1 MSVKDLMRE
10 PLKEF
15 SAYMAGGIQIK
26 PVEGKETVKLNA
38 NEMQMGPS
46 PKAIEAMADELK
58 RGYLYPMETVGVL
71 KKKIA
76 EYVGKPASNVTVF
89 GGSGAGIQAIAEA
102 FLNPDDE
109 VLICSPTYMAYYR
122 LASRFGG
129 KLVEV
134 EADDGV
140 STDLDKLA
148 EAITDKTKLIFICN
162 PNNPTGTIL
171 CPEKLEAFINHLP
184 SHVICVIDEA
194 YMEWVS
200 IPDYPSGLKFVED
213 GKNVIVL
220 RTFSKI
226 FGMAGIRVG
235 YSVANDEITESIASI
250 AGTYSTNRIGA
261 VGAVAAL
268 EDEEFF
274 KAAYEN
280 NTKQREYLTKEME
293 KLGITVVP
301 SNTSFIYF
309 APHCDT
315 RKCMEILESE
325 GVFIRYFS
333 EEYIRV
339 SIGLPH
345 QNQLFLDAL
354 KKAISEL
361 KAACA

>member
-1 MSVKDLMRE
+1 MAIKDLMRD

-15 SAYMAGGIQIK
+15 SVYMAGGIQVK
-26 PVEGKETVKLNA
+26 PIEGKELVKLNA

-46 PKAIEAMADELK
+46 PKAMEAMADELK

-76 EYVGKPASNVTVF
+76 EYVDKPLSNITVF
-89 GGSGAGIQAIAEA
+89 DGSGAGIQAIAEA

-122 LASRFGG
+122 LAPRFGG

-134 EADDGV
+134 EADDKV
-140 STDLDKLA
+140 STDLDKIA

-171 CPEKLEAFINHLP
+171 CPEKLAEFIENLP

-213 GKNVIVL
+213 GRNVIVL

-235 YSVANDEITESIASI
+235 YSVANDEITAALASI
-250 AGTYSTNRIGA
+250 AGTYGTNRIGA
-261 VGAVAAL
+261 VGAAVAL
-268 EDEEFF
+268 DDKEFF
-274 KAAYEN
+274 AAAYKN
-280 NTKQREYLTKEME
+280 NTEQRAYLTKEME
-293 KLGITVVP
+293 NLGITVVP

-315 RKCMEILESE
+315 RKCMDILEKE
-325 GVFIRYFS
+325 GVFIRYFG
-333 EEYIRV
+333 EEYLRV

-354 KKAISEL
+354 KKAMNEC
-361 KAACA
+361 KA